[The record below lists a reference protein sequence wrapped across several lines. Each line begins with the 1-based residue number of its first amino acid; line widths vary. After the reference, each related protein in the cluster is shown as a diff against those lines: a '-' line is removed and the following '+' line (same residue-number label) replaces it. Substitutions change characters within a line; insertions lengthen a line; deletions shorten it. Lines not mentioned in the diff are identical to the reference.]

1 MLAIIAALV
10 VAVLALPVGVTAQ
23 DGRLAV
29 LDEDGRPRDLLDPTG
44 TPWTQPVAEIT
55 ENVTTDFAGWRWVYP
70 EGGPTFVFAE
80 PDTDE
85 LRVLG
90 QRARLV
96 HSVDDDGTPT
106 PVTDDIGQHL
116 WALGQEPCAVRGVYR
131 PFEWF
136 ERFQLATSYFV
147 NPTLPQRA
155 RVRNAYPLQDV
166 VRIRG
171 AEWVLT
177 QVTGAVAQIYAPLA
191 TGAEAWAPVQGPCQ
205 LGVEATDRAVQGAAI
220 EMRYVGPGLEYIAT
234 DNPDQWI
241 DNIPGYVDGD
251 LRLLSTWDLLPD
263 EGQPVISWDP
273 EERVAIV
280 QEQAAAN
287 TPQ

>member
-1 MLAIIAALV
+1 M
-10 VAVLALPVGVTAQ
+10 
-23 DGRLAV
+23 
-29 LDEDGRPRDLLDPTG
+29 
-44 TPWTQPVAEIT
+44 
-55 ENVTTDFAGWRWVYP
+55 
-70 EGGPTFVFAE
+70 
-80 PDTDE
+80 
-85 LRVLG
+85 
-90 QRARLV
+90 
-96 HSVDDDGTPT
+96 
-106 PVTDDIGQHL
+106 
-116 WALGQEPCAVRGVYR
+116 
-131 PFEWF
+131 
-136 ERFQLATSYFV
+136 
-147 NPTLPQRA
+147 
-155 RVRNAYPLQDV
+155 
-166 VRIRG
+166 
-171 AEWVLT
+171 T

-220 EMRYVGPGLEYIAT
+220 EMRYVGPGLGYIAT